1 MREAMPASNIGVQ
14 MEGVSM
20 LELSV
25 CRKRCLLPG
34 SISGYR
40 NVPGLDSVGAVTRI
54 IAHISHDLRQPL
66 TAILANAEF
75 LTQPDIGQTQRET
88 FYEEIRTSIDRM
100 DELVSSLVEWSR
112 GGDTLRPAVRD
123 IVDTVGRAIRM
134 VGVQREF
141 RPIKIVHRHEGRAVG
156 WFDANRLERAVANL
170 VLNACE
176 AVASSP
182 GHIVISTNGNRSS
195 LQIDVRDNG
204 PGIPA
209 SIRDSLFEPFV
220 SYGKAAGSGLGL
232 AIAKKIVEDHG
243 GKIYL
248 DRRIENGTLI
258 TISLPFAI
266 PKTQSSRE
274 RTTGPGGQ
282 DGRFA

>member
-1 MREAMPASNIGVQ
+1 
-14 MEGVSM
+14 M

-25 CRKRCLLPG
+25 SRGKCLPPG
-34 SISGYR
+34 SLSGES
-40 NVPGLDSVGAVTRI
+40 NVPGLDPVGALTGI

-75 LTQPDIGQTQRET
+75 LTLPDISQRQRDA
-88 FYEEIRTSIDRM
+88 FYQEIRTSIDRM
-100 DELVSSLVEWSR
+100 DDLVSSLLEWSR
-112 GGDTLRPAVRD
+112 GGNILRPAVGN
-123 IVDTVGRAIRM
+123 IVNTVGSAIRM
-134 VGVQREF
+134 VAVKQEF
-141 RPIKIVHRHEGRAVG
+141 RLVKIVHRHEGRAVG
-156 WFDANRLERAVANL
+156 CFDANRLERAVANL

-176 AVASSP
+176 AVASKS
-182 GHIVISTNGNRSS
+182 GQIVISTNGNRSS
-195 LQIDVRDNG
+195 LQINVRDNG

-232 AIAKKIVEDHG
+232 AIAKKIVEDHS

-248 DRRIENGTLI
+248 DRRIEKGTLI

-266 PKTQSSRE
+266 PCT
-274 RTTGPGGQ
+274 
-282 DGRFA
+282 

>member
-1 MREAMPASNIGVQ
+1 
-14 MEGVSM
+14 M

-25 CRKRCLLPG
+25 SRRQYLPPV
-34 SISGYR
+34 SLSTHCNI
-40 NVPGLDSVGAVTRI
+40 PGLDPVSAVTRI

-75 LTQPDIGQTQRET
+75 LAQPNISQMQRDD
-88 FYEEIRTSIDRM
+88 FFQEIRTSISRM
-100 DELVSSLVEWSR
+100 DELVSSLVECSR
-112 GGDTLRPAVRD
+112 GGDTLRPAVQD
-123 IVDTVGRAIRM
+123 IVDSVGRVIRM
-134 VGVQREF
+134 IRVKREF

-176 AVASSP
+176 AVASKS
-182 GHIVISTNGNRSS
+182 GQIVISTKGSRSS
-195 LQIDVRDNG
+195 LQMNVWDNG
-204 PGIPA
+204 PGVPA
-209 SIRDSLFEPFV
+209 SIHDTLFEPFV
-220 SYGKAAGSGLGL
+220 SYGKAAGNGLGL

-258 TISLPFAI
+258 TISLPFPAS
-266 PKTQSSRE
+266 KFARQ
-274 RTTGPGGQ
+274 TGNSN
-282 DGRFA
+282 DRMR

>member
-1 MREAMPASNIGVQ
+1 

-25 CRKRCLLPG
+25 SRGQCLAPG
-34 SISGYR
+34 SLSVEC
-40 NVPGLDSVGAVTRI
+40 NVPGLDPVGALIRI

-75 LTQPDIGQTQRET
+75 LTQPDISQMQRDA

-100 DELVSSLVEWSR
+100 DELVSSLLDWSR
-112 GGDTLRPAVRD
+112 GGNILRPAVGN

-134 VGVQREF
+134 VAVKQEF
-141 RPIKIVHRHEGRAVG
+141 RRVRIVHRHEGRAVG
-156 WFDANRLERAVANL
+156 CFDANRLERAVANL
-170 VLNACE
+170 ILNACE
-176 AVASSP
+176 AVASKS
-182 GHIVISTNGNRSS
+182 GQIVISTNGNRSS

-204 PGIPA
+204 PGVPA

-232 AIAKKIVEDHG
+232 AIAKKIVEDHS

-248 DRRIENGTLI
+248 DRRLEKGTLI

-266 PKTQSSRE
+266 PCT
-274 RTTGPGGQ
+274 
-282 DGRFA
+282 

>member
-1 MREAMPASNIGVQ
+1 VLAPKIGLQ
-14 MEGVSM
+14 MEGVLM

-25 CRKRCLLPG
+25 SRKQSLPPG
-34 SISGYR
+34 SLGGR
-40 NVPGLDSVGAVTRI
+40 CNVSCLDPVCAVTRI

-75 LTQPDIGQTQRET
+75 LTQPDISPVQRDA
-88 FYEEIRTSIDRM
+88 FYQEIRTSIDRM
-100 DELVSSLVEWSR
+100 DNLVSSLVECSR
-112 GGDTLRPAVRD
+112 DGETLRPAVRN
-123 IVDTVGRAIRM
+123 IVETVGRAIRM
-134 VGVQREF
+134 VGVKREF

-156 WFDANRLERAVANL
+156 WFDANRVERAVANL

-176 AVASSP
+176 AVASKS
-182 GHIVISTNGNRSS
+182 GQIVISTHGNRSS
-195 LQIDVRDNG
+195 LQMNVWDNG

-209 SIRDSLFEPFV
+209 AIRDSLFEPFV
-220 SYGKAAGSGLGL
+220 SYGKAGGNGLGL

-248 DRRIENGTLI
+248 DGRIENGTLI

-266 PKTQSSRE
+266 PETVSPLTSV
-274 RTTGPGGQ
+274 GPVLETK
-282 DGRFA
+282 AYTSEL

>member
-1 MREAMPASNIGVQ
+1 

-20 LELSV
+20 LDLLMSRGQCLS
-25 CRKRCLLPG
+25 RG
-34 SISGYR
+34 SLNGDC
-40 NVPGLDSVGAVTRI
+40 NVPSLDSVGALTTI

-75 LTQPDIGQTQRET
+75 LTQPDISQMQRYA
-88 FYEEIRTSIDRM
+88 FYQEIRTSIDRM
-100 DELVSSLVEWSR
+100 DDLISSLLKWSR
-112 GGDTLRPAVRD
+112 GGDILRPAVRN
-123 IVDTVGRAIRM
+123 IVDTVDRAIRL
-134 VGVQREF
+134 VGVKQEF
-141 RPIKIVHRHEGRAVG
+141 RLVKIVHRHEGLAVG

-176 AVASSP
+176 AVASKS
-182 GHIVISTNGNRSS
+182 GQIVISTNGNRSS
-195 LQIDVRDNG
+195 LRINVQDNG
-204 PGIPA
+204 PGVPA

-220 SYGKAAGSGLGL
+220 SYGKAGGNGLGL
-232 AIAKKIVEDHG
+232 AIAKKIVEDHS

-266 PKTQSSRE
+266 PC
-274 RTTGPGGQ
+274 
-282 DGRFA
+282 A